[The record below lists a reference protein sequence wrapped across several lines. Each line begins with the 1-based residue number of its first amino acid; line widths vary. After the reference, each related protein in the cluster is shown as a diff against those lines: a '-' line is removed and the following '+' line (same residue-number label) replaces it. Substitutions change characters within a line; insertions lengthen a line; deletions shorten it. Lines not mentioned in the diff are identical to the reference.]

1 MPKTITLRVDDNV
14 YEIIKKVADG
24 ERRTLSNFIEYATLS
39 NITNEITVSDQEM
52 KEILNDPLLVKDLRK
67 GLKEIKEGRY
77 RFVE

>member
-24 ERRTLSNFIEYATLS
+24 ERRPLSNFIEYATLS
-39 NITNEITVSDQEM
+39 YITNEITVSDQEM
-52 KEILNDPLLVKDLRK
+52 KEIVNDPVLVKDLRK
-67 GLKEIKEGRY
+67 CLKEIKEGKY